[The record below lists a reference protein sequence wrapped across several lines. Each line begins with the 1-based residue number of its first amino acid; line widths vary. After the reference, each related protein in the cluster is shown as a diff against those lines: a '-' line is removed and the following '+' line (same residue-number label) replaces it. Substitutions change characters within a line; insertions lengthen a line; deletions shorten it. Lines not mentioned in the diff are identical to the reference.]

1 MGLPVV
7 QGCSGSM
14 QVLLKWIN
22 KTGPEATY
30 MRLIQA
36 LYVNDDLPT
45 VEAVCRMITPDKGTY
60 GIQSWFLVVTI
71 HELP

>member
-1 MGLPVV
+1 
-7 QGCSGSM
+7 M

-36 LYVNDDLPT
+36 LYSNDDLPT

-60 GIQSWFLVVTI
+60 GNNGIQSWFPVVTI